1 MKAVLMTL
9 FSVGLLLFLM
19 IAYALG
25 GNFYGDLADRFPD
38 AREPIAWMWRYALA
52 PFGKALSLVAGGH
65 FFVRCVRWSLNRDST
80 KRDVV
85 NLGRCAL
92 WLKMEIVVAGLFA
105 LTAGIAAFSPRFAFP
120 AWLATM
126 PDEAVRKC
134 LDFMVDMAVAGF
146 VYFAVWSFADWLC
159 CLCSRFDGDG
169 CKQDVRM

>member
-25 GNFYGDLADRFPD
+25 GNFYGSLADRFPD
-38 AREPIAWMWRYALA
+38 AREQITWMWRDVLV
-52 PFGKALSLVAGGH
+52 PFWKVLILLVGGH
-65 FFVRCVRWSLNRDST
+65 FFMRCVRWSANRVSSKHDT
-80 KRDVV
+80 VY
-85 NLGRCAL
+85 LGRCAL
-92 WLKMEIVVAGLFA
+92 WLMMEIVVAGLFA

-126 PDEAVRKC
+126 PDAVRKC

-146 VYFAVWSFADWLC
+146 VYFAVWSFADWLS

-169 CKQDVRM
+169 RKQDVRM

>member
-38 AREPIAWMWRYALA
+38 AREPIAWMWRYALV
-52 PFGKALSLVAGGH
+52 PFWKVLSLLAGGH
-65 FFVRCVRWSLNRDST
+65 FFVRCVRWSLNRDLT

-85 NLGRCAL
+85 NLGQCAL

-105 LTAGIAAFSPRFAFP
+105 LAAVVAELLPRFALP
-120 AWLATM
+120 VKLMAM
-126 PDEAVRKC
+126 SEDVRWKC
-134 LDFMVDMAVAGF
+134 LGFLIDMAVAGV
-146 VYFAVWSFADWLC
+146 VYFAAWSLADGLSCW
-159 CLCSRFDGDG
+159 CSRSASKG
-169 CKQDVRM
+169 CTS